1 MLLVLNNYGVHEDCN
16 VIRNDVIY
24 VHSGRKFQVESVVEE
39 VFGRNGEW
47 ESPRYFQG
55 NKTFSRIVRGIVGQQ
70 ITDTEDGP
78 TLEKL

>member
-39 VFGRNGEW
+39 VFGRNGE
-47 ESPRYFQG
+47 
-55 NKTFSRIVRGIVGQQ
+55 
-70 ITDTEDGP
+70 
-78 TLEKL
+78 